1 MGYSRISF
9 DLKPVLVLRKTI
21 FIKILKV
28 YLYGERGEL
37 NNNSYSGKKLITD
50 DRHSILSNIV
60 EKTKEKPI
68 ITIGCLFRVL

>member
-1 MGYSRISF
+1 M
-9 DLKPVLVLRKTI
+9 
-21 FIKILKV
+21 